1 MTDAAHYGVFIEP
14 EGSLLEAI
22 QTSKLKV
29 ASTIGD
35 QVYLSHPPHCTLYHG
50 MLAPIKRWSGCILK
64 AVKKEQAFKTGTVEN
79 FAFYDDPLADGG
91 HTIGIKVEKE
101 PRLMRL
107 QMIVAE
113 AIRPFIS
120 DHIDSHES
128 PFANVEPFKKSIE
141 KYHFPFVGDHWIPHF
156 TISSLAIDK
165 EHPLIA
171 DLLNSKNDFPV
182 AVGKIS
188 VWKIDGQEH
197 KKLLTAHLS

>member
-1 MTDAAHYGVFIEP
+1 
-14 EGSLLEAI
+14 
-22 QTSKLKV
+22 
-29 ASTIGD
+29 
-35 QVYLSHPPHCTLYHG
+35 
-50 MLAPIKRWSGCILK
+50 
-64 AVKKEQAFKTGTVEN
+64 
-79 FAFYDDPLADGG
+79 
-91 HTIGIKVEKE
+91 
-101 PRLMRL
+101 MRL

-128 PFANVEPFKKSIE
+128 PFANVEPFKESIE

-165 EHPLIA
+165 EHPLIV
-171 DLLNSKNDFPV
+171 DLLNSKNSFPV
-182 AVGKIS
+182 VVGKIS